1 MASTHMTDK
10 LVPYELNWRKIW
22 LHWRPF
28 KLLSRTVLLHAR
40 YGVGHYLVATL
51 SRHTCIHEWQN
62 HWCKNVISVFLGIQI
77 SVYSHKQCFSI
88 MRNSLISAEF
98 YLGLTV
104 CKSTIP
110 TKGFPLT
117 ISFHS
122 NPAQCLQECQK
133 KSMIGMFTLL
143 GRCDSD

>member
-1 MASTHMTDK
+1 MSLIGERSGDIGGHFNCCQEQCCCMHK
-10 LVPYELNWRKIW
+10 MGSGII
-22 LHWRPF
+22 
-28 KLLSRTVLLHAR
+28 LLQHCHAI
-40 YGVGHYLVATL
+40 
-51 SRHTCIHEWQN
+51 TCIHEWQN
-62 HWCKNVISVFLGIQI
+62 HWCKNVNSVFLGIKI

-104 CKSTIP
+104 CQSTIP

-122 NPAQCLQECQK
+122 NPAQCLKEWQR